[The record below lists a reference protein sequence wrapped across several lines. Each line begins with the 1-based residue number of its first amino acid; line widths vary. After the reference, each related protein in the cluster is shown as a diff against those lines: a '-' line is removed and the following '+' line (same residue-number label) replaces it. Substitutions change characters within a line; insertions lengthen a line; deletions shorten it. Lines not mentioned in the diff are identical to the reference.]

1 MEWERT
7 DTYLVSAHSPDCI
20 VRVWR
25 SSTGELVSKLKVQ
38 EVKINLNKARNN
50 VDQEALPN
58 SLCIQWN
65 HTIMWTLLVI
75 SNNLSILFLYVSL

>member
-1 MEWERT
+1 MVTVVMVMVVMVMVVMVMVVMVLQVEWERT

-38 EVKINLNKARNN
+38 EVKIKLNKARK
-50 VDQEALPN
+50 
-58 SLCIQWN
+58 
-65 HTIMWTLLVI
+65 
-75 SNNLSILFLYVSL
+75 